1 VHYARHGVH
10 FNPAQ
15 TRAGDGQSGLPGE
28 TQGASPGPCS
38 LHERALQEVAL
49 ALVQASVDD
58 APFGIE
64 VGDADNVTAG
74 GVWPTACPVIN
85 SGETSKTSLKFR
97 NIVLRNMI
105 FTYSDCNLVLV
116 GGVGR

>member
-1 VHYARHGVH
+1 LV
-10 FNPAQ
+10 
-15 TRAGDGQSGLPGE
+15 TPGE
-28 TQGASPGPCS
+28 TARDPEGPDG
-38 LHERALQEVAL
+38 EKPFPVPLQEVAL

-85 SGETSKTSLKFR
+85 SGETSKTSLKFG
-97 NIVLRNMI
+97 NIVLRNMV
-105 FTYSDCNLVLV
+105 FTCNDCNLVLT
-116 GGVGR
+116 GGVRR